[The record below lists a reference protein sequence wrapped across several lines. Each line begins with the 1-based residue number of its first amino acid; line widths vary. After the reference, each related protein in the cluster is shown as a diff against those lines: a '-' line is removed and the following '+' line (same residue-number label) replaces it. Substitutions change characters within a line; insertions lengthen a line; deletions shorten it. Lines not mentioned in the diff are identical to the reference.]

1 MAESLKAKTA
11 KGIVWSSIERFS
23 VQFIQLVIQILI
35 ARILTPED
43 FGIIGMLAIFL
54 AIAQSFIDSGFSNAL
69 IRKVDRTEV
78 DNSTVFYFNI
88 VVGTFFYAILYFAA
102 PLIAQFYNTPILTPI
117 TRVISLGILFNSLSI
132 VQRAIL
138 TAKIDFKTQ
147 AKASLIAVLISGVVG
162 LYMAH
167 AGYGVWALVWQA
179 VLNYAINTVM
189 LWMLTMWVPKLSFSI
204 SSFNEMFGFGSKL
217 LLSGLLDTVFRNI
230 YTIVIGKVY
239 TSSDLG
245 YFTKANQFSQ
255 FPSSNLT
262 GILQRVTYPMLCEFQ
277 NEDDRLRYVYRKYL
291 RLSAYIIFPL
301 MLGLAAVAHPL
312 LVTIL
317 TYKWECAVVLL
328 QILCVAMMWYPIHA
342 INLNLLQVKGR
353 SDLFLRLE
361 IIKKTILVVIL
372 CITIPMGVSWMCVGQ
387 IVSSLIAL
395 VINTYY
401 TGKLIDLGFLKQ
413 MKDLIPAIL
422 YSTSMG
428 FVVYTSMTF
437 IPYDIGKLSLGIV
450 VGVIYYVIISMLTDS
465 AEFKD
470 LLSLMQLNKSKY
482 NDK

>member
-88 VVGTFFYAILYFAA
+88 VVGTFFYAILYFTA

-117 TRVISLGILFNSLSI
+117 TRVISLGIIFNSLSI

-147 AKASLIAVLISGVVG
+147 AKASLIAVIISGVVG

-179 VLNYAINTVM
+179 VINYGINTII
-189 LWMLTMWVPKLSFSI
+189 LWILTKWWPLWIFSWNSFKDL
-204 SSFNEMFGFGSKL
+204 FGFGSKL
-217 LLSGLLDTVFRNI
+217 LLSSLLDTIFRDI
-230 YTIVIGKVY
+230 YTIVIGKAY
-239 TSSDLG
+239 SSADLG
-245 YFTKANQFSQ
+245 IYTNANRFAQ

-262 GILQRVTYPMLCEFQ
+262 SIMQRVTYPLLCEFQ
-277 NEDDRLRYVYRKYL
+277 DENERLRYLYRKYL
-291 RLSAYIIFPL
+291 RLSAYVIFPL
-301 MLGLAAVAHPL
+301 MVGLAAVAHPL
-312 LVTIL
+312 LIVLL
-317 TYKWECAVVLL
+317 TEKWTDAVPLL
-328 QILCVAMMWYPIHA
+328 QILCIAMMWYPIHS

-353 SDLFLRLE
+353 TDLMLSLE
-361 IIKKTILVVIL
+361 IVKKVVLVIVL
-372 CITIPMGVSWMCVGQ
+372 CITIPQGIIWMCIGQ
-387 IVSSLIAL
+387 IISSMIAL

-401 TGKLIDLGFLKQ
+401 TRKLINLGFFKQ
-413 MKDLIPAIL
+413 MQDLVPAIL
-422 YSTSMG
+422 YSSSMG
-428 FVVYTSMTF
+428 FVVYISTTL
-437 IPYDIGKLSLGIV
+437 IADNILKVAIGIIVGILYYIIISKLTNSEELQDVLSL
-450 VGVIYYVIISMLTDS
+450 LK
-465 AEFKD
+465 FK
-470 LLSLMQLNKSKY
+470 
-482 NDK
+482 